1 MAGFAPAYQHESNDA
16 WLNQVV
22 NDIID
27 QASVRSRSLSRNGSN
42 RSLSRSIRS
51 PRGSV
56 RSRSRSVATFL
67 SAKSEKSR
75 QAEPMQSMDH
85 VPRTGSLS
93 DETGSLH
100 TGRET
105 PRSMLSASPPP
116 PAYTR
121 RFNHA
126 PIMSAFSEGS
136 MNSESSA
143 GRSTHA
149 LTTYA
154 PETLVSGRVDR
165 KPEIVGNDSDSSLTT
180 NEKKKS
186 WSDQESRAVRFN
198 PWEQRIEPE
207 RRLSTVSEF
216 SGFESHPAVRPLEKR
231 EDRKALGEAAGP
243 SDDDPTVYPGPLSLA
258 LIVTGICLS
267 VFIIS
272 LDRVIITTAIP
283 NITARFHS
291 YDDIGWYGSAYMLTA
306 SAFQPLYGRIY
317 MSFQT
322 KTSYLAALVIFEIG
336 SVVAATSPSSNA
348 LIVGRAV
355 QGLGSAGLLTGA
367 FVVGTHSVRLQHRPV
382 LFAGVGI
389 LYGVGSLTGPLIGGA
404 FTDTIGWRWCFYL
417 NLPIGAITFATVFL
431 CFKAKSQAITSG
443 QGTSFLQRV
452 RKLDIIGNIILL
464 GATTMLFLALQFSE
478 QQYAWS
484 SARVVGCLCGF
495 GATLVIFIAWML
507 YRGDAALIPPR
518 IVRQRTVA
526 ASCGAAF
533 TIYGALLI
541 HSYYLPIWFQAIK
554 GTSAIRSGV
563 DMIPYMVANAFFALL
578 AGIFVSKNGMFAP
591 PAILGCAIGTVGS
604 GLLTTLK
611 PTTPQANWIGYEFLI
626 SAGLGMAIQQG
637 FSAVQASLPLE
648 EVPIGTAA
656 VVASQSLGGA
666 IFVSVG
672 NTLLQN
678 NLLDANNDKLIPGV
692 DVRAVIEL
700 GATKFRSV
708 VPAKALPALVKLYND
723 SLQEAFIAAVVL
735 CGGALICSL
744 CMEWKSLKNGHSDG
758 AGALTNEKEKNPS
771 ETESGSSP
779 RSSHSRSGSAHETG
793 AVRETET
800 A

>member
-1 MAGFAPAYQHESNDA
+1 MEQ
-16 WLNQVV
+16 
-22 NDIID
+22 D
-27 QASVRSRSLSRNGSN
+27 QAREEGESLVEEAGRP
-42 RSLSRSIRS
+42 S
-51 PRGSV
+51 PVEEDNDG
-56 RSRSRSVATFL
+56 ATFL
-67 SAKSEKSR
+67 SAKSVV
-75 QAEPMQSMDH
+75 APEPMRSMDH
-85 VPRTGSLS
+85 VPRPDSLGDDTGSLNTAQ
-93 DETGSLH
+93 E
-100 TGRET
+100 R
-105 PRSMLSASPPP
+105 PRSMLSGSSPP

-121 RFNHA
+121 RFNHT
-126 PIMSAFSEGS
+126 PIMSAFREGS
-136 MNSESSA
+136 MNSESTAS
-143 GRSTHA
+143 RSTHA
-149 LTTYA
+149 LTTND
-154 PETLVSGRVDR
+154 PETVVSGRVDR
-165 KPEIVGNDSDSSLTT
+165 EPEVVDNGSRSSLIKEKT
-180 NEKKKS
+180 NL

-243 SDDDPTVYPGPLSLA
+243 DSEDDPTVYPGPVSLA

-336 SVVAATSPSSNA
+336 SLVAAISPSSNA
-348 LIVGRAV
+348 LIVGRAI

-443 QGTSFLQRV
+443 QGSSFLQRV

-495 GATLVIFIAWML
+495 GAALVIFIAWMI

-578 AGIFVSKNGMFAP
+578 AGIFVSKNGLFAP

-604 GLLTTLK
+604 GLLTTLT

-678 NLLDANNDKLIPGV
+678 NLLNANNDKIIPGV

-708 VPAKALPALVKLYND
+708 VPADALPALVNLYNN

-758 AGALTNEKEKNPS
+758 AGALENVKEKNPS
-771 ETESGSSP
+771 ETESGPS
-779 RSSHSRSGSAHETG
+779 SRSGSG
-793 AVRETET
+793 YET
-800 A
+800 ANETA